1 MATQEGPIRIIGT
14 IGDLCFYKSGSQ
26 YLVRGK
32 NCNVAVVWEV
42 SDCSTGII
50 CYSTYQ
56 SINANSSFNI
66 PNTCCASGNDVY
78 VWLIEVDGVD
88 ISAQDADV
96 SLSCLQSQGTQVFA
110 TGVTSCLPVAITVTR
125 NCNDVTIQ

>member
-1 MATQEGPIRIIGT
+1 MKTMKKMLAVLALVILSIANNDMKAQMCCSTTNPFQIIN
-14 IGDLCFYKSGSQ
+14 Q
-26 YLVRGK
+26 K

-88 ISAQDADV
+88 ISAQDAM
-96 SLSCLQSQGTQVFA
+96 
-110 TGVTSCLPVAITVTR
+110 
-125 NCNDVTIQ
+125 